1 MGARQSGASA
11 SQRMK
16 STRGLFIGLFIA
28 AVVVAG
34 VLSFYASSSP
44 DGLEKVAADKGLNAK
59 ERDHSVKDSPL
70 THYSIKG
77 VSNGRVSVGL
87 AGIIGV
93 VVIAVAADKDER
105 VSRTDIESIAPSTVS
120 LMPAGMEQ
128 QLTPQELADLIA
140 FLRACK

>member
-1 MGARQSGASA
+1 MGTRQSGASA

-44 DGLEKVAADKGLNAK
+44 DGLERVAADKGLNAK

-77 VSNGRVSVGL
+77 VSNERVSVGL

-93 VVIAVAADKDER
+93 VAIAVVGAGFFTL
-105 VSRTDIESIAPSTVS
+105 VSSRSSARDNDRRATDIGT
-120 LMPAGMEQ
+120 
-128 QLTPQELADLIA
+128 
-140 FLRACK
+140 